1 MEMNEAIFSEL
12 FAISERA
19 KERAKKREK
28 KRSMYFEL
36 EAQLPK
42 SKAMHCIAGLRGVGK
57 TVVMLQLANSFENSI
72 YASSEQLLLR
82 SISFYDFIN
91 YCKKKGFVNIFL
103 DEVHLYSNWPLE
115 LKAAFDEEGAKITF
129 SGSSALALV
138 EGSADLSR
146 RVVFHFLPPLSFREY
161 LLLKSDVVLPKA
173 SIEELVDFDKRKK
186 LIRDIAP
193 YANRV
198 DDYLAYGALPFSLE
212 EENPQPLY
220 EGILAKIVRLDLTH
234 LKKIDV
240 NHIESVYKLLGFI
253 ATSPPDKISYNSIA
267 NALNKNIYVVMEI
280 IRLLKEI
287 GLLMAV
293 LPKGGSGTVTRKE
306 YKLLVLPPFRSVLSK
321 LRGVEVQKGALRE
334 DFFVS
339 HVGGDNVKY
348 IKTERK
354 RRTPDYVYKGWIFE
368 VGGMSKDKKGG
379 DYVVADGL
387 PIEPSKIPL
396 CLFGLLY

>member
-57 TVVMLQLANSFENSI
+57 TVVMLQLANLFENSI
-72 YASSEQLLLR
+72 YTSSEELLLR
-82 SISFYDFIN
+82 SVSFYDFIN

-129 SGSSALALV
+129 SGSSALALR

-161 LLLKSDVVLPKA
+161 LLLKYNVVLPKV
-173 SIEELVDFDKRKK
+173 SVEDLVDFDKRKA
-186 LIRDIAP
+186 LITAIAP

-212 EENPQPLY
+212 EENSQPLY
-220 EGILAKIVRLDLTH
+220 EGILSKIVRLDLAH

-240 NHIESVYKLLGFI
+240 NHVESVYKLLGFI
-253 ATSPPDKISYNSIA
+253 ATSSPDKISYNSIA
-267 NALNKNIYVVMEI
+267 NALNKNMYVVMEI
-280 IRLLKEI
+280 IRLLNEI
-287 GLLMAV
+287 GLLMCI
-293 LPKGGSGTVTRKE
+293 LSKGGSGKTTRKE
-306 YKLLVLPPFRSVLSK
+306 YKLLLLPPFRSVISR
-321 LRGVEVQKGALRE
+321 LRSAEVQKGALRE
-334 DFFVS
+334 EFFVN
-339 HVGGDNVKY
+339 HVGAGNVKY
-348 IKTERK
+348 IKTDRK
-354 RRTPDYVYKGWIFE
+354 RRTPDYVYKNWVFE
-368 VGGMSKDKKGG
+368 VGGMTKDKKGG

-387 PIEPSKIPL
+387 PIDVEKIPL
-396 CLFGLLY
+396 ALFGLLY